1 MLGLTQSIESDCAR
15 ESTAFSWPVWAEPP
29 RRLATGVHPVVI
41 RVVLSAI
48 AWFLAVTWLN
58 FAADIEVDLDLAVVT
73 GFFVMFLTLFLLTA
87 SLVVNDPRWRQRK
100 TSFAEFLDGEVAI
113 DTYTDARPRGSNPY
127 LDASDNTRCRWH
139 ADRLCRIDGSFG
151 VVMAAWGSRNL
162 FSQFTTRRWCA

>member
-113 DTYTDARPRGSNPY
+113 DTYTMRGREVLIHISMLPIT
-127 LDASDNTRCRWH
+127 LAAGGTLIGFVASMV
-139 ADRLCRIDGSFG
+139 RLGS
-151 VVMAAWGSRNL
+151 
-162 FSQFTTRRWCA
+162 